1 MKRTKTR
8 ALFKSIENGNVPK
21 ALTAQRLGEIRDDSG
36 RTALHVCAESGHYPD
51 GITNADLAAAL
62 TIEECPFSALHVAA
76 AVGTLLPGTTAKEL
90 ASCADFNGFT
100 ALRMAAMCGHLPEET
115 TAQDLLADVI
125 NGGSGNLTNALE
137 CMADTGPEVND
148 QIPMVLKHT
157 TSSSGEEMKKIAETL
172 KKKNPAAVG
181 LWVQVE
187 IENGLLAKL
196 RRTPTIP

>member
-21 ALTAQRLGEIRDDSG
+21 ALTAQRLGEIQDDSG

-51 GITNADLAAAL
+51 DITNADLAAAL
-62 TIEECPFSALHVAA
+62 TNEECPLSALHVAA
-76 AVGTLLPGTTAKEL
+76 AEGTLLPGTTAKEL

-100 ALRMAAMCGHLPEET
+100 ALRMAAMRGHLPEDT

-125 NGGSGNLTNALE
+125 NDGSGNLINALE
-137 CMADTGPEVND
+137 CMADTND

-181 LWVQVE
+181 LWVQAE